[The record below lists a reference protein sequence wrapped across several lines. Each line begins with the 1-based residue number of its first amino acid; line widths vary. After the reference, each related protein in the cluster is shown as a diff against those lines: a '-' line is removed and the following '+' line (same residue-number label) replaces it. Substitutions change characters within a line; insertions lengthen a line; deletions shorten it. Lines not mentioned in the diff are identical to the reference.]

1 MYRVS
6 PSPVNPTP
14 RKGGR
19 FSGYFPVDVRGIM
32 EGCLQEAAVV
42 RASLLRPVLLAA
54 LLGGG
59 GPTAWAQQGDPPRA
73 SLALPAPAAGPAT
86 LDGAL
91 KARRTT
97 RELLGPALSLGEAAQ
112 LLWSAQGENR
122 PGRRTVPSAHASY
135 PLSLYLVTEGSP
147 TLEAG
152 TYRYQPGAH
161 ALQTV
166 GKQGVA
172 ALLGALQGMQPW
184 IGKAPAVFVVTGRP
198 LKISRREPAAS
209 FDYTFWECGAA
220 SQALLLQ
227 AEALGLGAGTA
238 SGVDLAAVGAALGL
252 PKEERALVLL
262 PVGRVKPG
270 K

>member
-1 MYRVS
+1 MTCA
-6 PSPVNPTP
+6 PV
-14 RKGGR
+14 
-19 FSGYFPVDVRGIM
+19 
-32 EGCLQEAAVV
+32 
-42 RASLLRPVLLAA
+42 LRPFLFSALAGLVVA
-54 LLGGG
+54 
-59 GPTAWAQQGDPPRA
+59 APPQEKTRP
-73 SLALPAPAAGPAT
+73 LPLPVPAAGPAT

-91 KARRTT
+91 KARRTV
-97 RELLGPALSLGEAAQ
+97 RELAGPALSLAEAAQ

-122 PGRRTVPSAHASY
+122 PGRRTVPSAHATY
-135 PLSLYLVTEGSP
+135 PLELYLVTEGSP
-147 TLEAG
+147 TLGAG
-152 TYRYQPGAH
+152 TWRYQPKGH
-161 ALQTV
+161 VLQPV
-166 GKQGVA
+166 AAGGVA
-172 ALLGALQGMQPW
+172 GLLGAIQGMQPW
-184 IGKAPAVFVVTGRP
+184 IAQSPSVFIFAGHP